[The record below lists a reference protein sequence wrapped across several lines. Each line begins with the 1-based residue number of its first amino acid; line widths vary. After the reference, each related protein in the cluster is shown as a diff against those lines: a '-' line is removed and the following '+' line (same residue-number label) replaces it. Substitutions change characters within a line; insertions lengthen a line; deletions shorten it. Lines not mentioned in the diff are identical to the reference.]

1 MSDLTGALPTNA
13 IANIRQRGADR
24 LAEAQAT
31 LKTAIGKEQ
40 MTKGIEGGLGGL
52 KVTTFGKDIAKSA
65 YDRFGTYISQEG
77 RKAVNNVVTKARGAL
92 RGGDDSDPAAIQM
105 GEIGEVE
112 DEATTAVAPAEAE
125 AGSVIDGLGRFQA
138 ENFTGSMAERET
150 VESALNQRFS
160 ALPQEAQ
167 ASARET
173 FNQESIQAGNAGRE
187 GTTANISDRLQARSD
202 AIKAE
207 EDEVEA
213 DKQAVEGED
222 YQPPRPSFASKPE
235 VADEPADGAPALPEA
250 DYTPGSGAEGA
261 TANLAA
267 EGEAGGVAEA
277 TTTAE
282 VGLTET
288 VGGILDDTG
297 VLAPIG
303 LLLGAV
309 GIGLAAHKPKN
320 PPTLHNVRPVTAG
333 GYSYQVGV

>member
-1 MSDLTGALPTNA
+1 MSDTSGFLPSNA
-13 IANIRQRGADR
+13 IGNIRQRGADR

-31 LKTAIGKEQ
+31 LKSAIGKEQ
-40 MTKGIEGGLGGL
+40 LTKGLEGGLGGL
-52 KVTTFGKDIAKSA
+52 KLTTFGKDFAKSA
-65 YDRFGTYISQEG
+65 YDRFGTYINQEG

-92 RGGDDSDPAAIQM
+92 RGGDDEPIQM

-125 AGSVIDGLGRFQA
+125 ASSVIDGLGRFQA

-167 ASARET
+167 ASARAT
-173 FNQESIQAGNAGRE
+173 FNQESIQAGNTGRE
-187 GTTANISDRLQARSD
+187 GATANISDRLQARSD

-222 YQPPRPSFASKPE
+222 YQPPRPDFAPKPE
-235 VADEPADGAPALPEA
+235 VADEVEQAEGAPALPEA
-250 DYTPGSGAEGA
+250 DYTAGTGAEGA

-267 EGEAGGVAEA
+267 EGEVGGVAEA

-297 VLAPIG
+297 ILAPIG

-309 GIGLAAHKPKN
+309 GVGLAAHKPKN

-333 GYSYQVGV
+333 GFSYQVGV